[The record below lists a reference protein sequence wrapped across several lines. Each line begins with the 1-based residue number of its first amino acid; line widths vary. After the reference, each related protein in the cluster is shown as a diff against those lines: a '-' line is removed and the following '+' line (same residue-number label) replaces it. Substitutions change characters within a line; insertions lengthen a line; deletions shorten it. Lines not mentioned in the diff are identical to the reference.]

1 MLPMPHVTACLR
13 EAIEQ
18 PVDILKTYKLFGI
31 FMDAEGRLAEH
42 PRDASLLLT
51 LASGCM
57 L

>member
-1 MLPMPHVTACLR
+1 MLQHAYGRLLSSQQM
-13 EAIEQ
+13 
-18 PVDILKTYKLFGI
+18 LKPYKLFGI